1 MGLFPLDVGAEATLN
16 GTIHNI
22 VGNLAFFG
30 FPLGVILLSLAMG
43 KHERWR
49 SLRGTAL
56 AVSFAVVLTVIL
68 TMVGSNIG
76 LFGVTQRLA
85 NFTALVWMLLVAIR
99 LRSVGGTRREHT
111 AEPKE
116 IS

>member
-1 MGLFPLDVGAEATLN
+1 MDVGAEATLN

-22 VGNLAFFG
+22 SGNVSFFG
-30 FPLGVILLSLAMG
+30 FPIAVILLSLGMG
-43 KHERWR
+43 KDERWR
-49 SLRGTAL
+49 SLKRPAL
-56 AVSFAVVLTVIL
+56 AVSVAVVLTVIL

-85 NFTALVWMLLVAIR
+85 KFTALVWMLLVAIR